1 MIFEV
6 ISQDLIEFF
15 FSEVVMIKLDGDQ
28 KAYKLKNL
36 NYVYFSAILKFK
48 LKTEIFKADSDPRFI
63 SLLIFTKRQSLNNL

>member
-1 MIFEV
+1 
-6 ISQDLIEFF
+6 
-15 FSEVVMIKLDGDQ
+15 MIKLDGDQ

-63 SLLIFTKRQSLNNL
+63 SFLFFTKRQSLNNP